1 MAQDK
6 RTLAGP
12 AETLATGAEAKLAMS
27 QDEEADVET
36 NDRWSVTITPRL
48 QQLYFK
54 PSFETDDLEAMTSY
68 GLSVALRSPGS
79 GFGIMGTFM
88 TGEADGDY
96 SIDNS
101 DPIGGPSTLNYAYN
115 ATREEYQ
122 LTGEFTPRNTNFTLL
137 AGYHRFTA
145 GATESLQNPAPGNT
159 ENNVVN
165 LSIDA
170 FELGMRLSSA
180 LGEGSRHS
188 VSAQFLFG
196 VGSGK
201 YEATFQEKFGGVT
214 TTTTFDEDATG
225 YMADVAIG
233 YNFFITD
240 NIAIGA
246 RARGYAFYVDAD
258 ADENDPIIALA
269 PELNFSFRF

>member
-1 MAQDK
+1 MKFGGKALFALTLCMLSTPALAQD
-6 RTLAGP
+6 
-12 AETLATGAEAKLAMS
+12 EAA
-27 QDEEADVET
+27 DEAAADGVSIT
-36 NDRWSVTITPRL
+36 VTPRL

-54 PSFETDDLEAMTSY
+54 PSFETDDLESMTSY
-68 GLSVALRSPGS
+68 GLSVGVRSADS
-79 GFGIMGTFM
+79 RFGLMATFM
-88 TGEADGDY
+88 TGEAQGEY

-101 DPIGGPSTLNYAYN
+101 DPVGGPSFGNYDYD

-137 AGYHRFTA
+137 AGYHRFSA
-145 GATESLQNPAPGNT
+145 GNVESLNNPLPGNL
-159 ENNVVN
+159 ENNVVE
-165 LSIDA
+165 LTIDA

-201 YEATFQEKFGGVT
+201 YEATFQERFGGVT
-214 TTTTFDEDATG
+214 TTTNFDEDATG
-225 YMADVAIG
+225 YLADVAIG

-246 RARGYAFYVDAD
+246 RGRGYVFYVDAD
-258 ADENDPIIALA
+258 TDDNDPIIALA
-269 PELNFSFRF
+269 PEVNVSFRF

>member
-1 MAQDK
+1 MNVMGKGLLALLVGVCATPVAAQDNSD
-6 RTLAGP
+6 A
-12 AETLATGAEAKLAMS
+12 AEESDG
-27 QDEEADVET
+27 
-36 NDRWSVTITPRL
+36 WSVTVTPRL

-54 PSFETDDLEAMTSY
+54 PSFETDDLEGMTSY
-68 GLSVALRSPGS
+68 GGSVALRSPDS
-79 GFGIMGTFM
+79 RFGIMATFM

-96 SIDNS
+96 AIDDS
-101 DPIGGPSTLNYAYN
+101 DPISGPSELTYAYD
-115 ATREEYQ
+115 ASREEYQ

-137 AGYHRFTA
+137 VGYHRFTA
-145 GATESLQNPAPGNT
+145 GLVENLANPQPGDAEANA
-159 ENNVVN
+159 VD

-201 YEATFQEKFGGVT
+201 YEAVFQERRGGVT
-214 TTTTFDEDATG
+214 ETRTFDEDATG
-225 YMADVAIG
+225 LLADVAIG

-240 NIAIGA
+240 NFAIGA
-246 RARGYAFYVDAD
+246 RGRGYVFYVDAD
-258 ADENDPIIALA
+258 TDDNDPIVALA
-269 PELNFSFRF
+269 PEVNFSFRF

>member
-1 MAQDK
+1 MKFGGKILFA
-6 RTLAGP
+6 LVLG
-12 AETLATGAEAKLAMS
+12 TLATPALA
-27 QDEEADVET
+27 QDEVGDEAAKD
-36 NDRWSVTITPRL
+36 DSVSITVTPRL

-54 PSFETDDLEAMTSY
+54 PSFETDDLEGMTSY
-68 GLSVALRSPGS
+68 GLSVALRSADS
-79 GFGIMGTFM
+79 RFGVMATFM
-88 TGEADGDY
+88 TGEAEGQYTVDD
-96 SIDNS
+96 S
-101 DPIGGPSTLNYAYN
+101 DPVFGPSLLNYDYD

-137 AGYHRFTA
+137 AGYHRFSA
-145 GATESLQNPAPGNT
+145 GNVESLGNPLPGNT
-159 ENNVVN
+159 ENNVVD
-165 LSIDA
+165 LTIDA

-201 YEATFQEKFGGVT
+201 YEATFQERFSGVT
-214 TTTTFDEDATG
+214 TTRTFDEDATG
-225 YMADVAIG
+225 YLADVAIG

-246 RARGYAFYVDAD
+246 RGRGYIFYVDAD
-258 ADENDPIIALA
+258 VEDNDPIIALA
-269 PELNFSFRF
+269 PEVNLSFRF

>member
-1 MAQDK
+1 
-6 RTLAGP
+6 
-12 AETLATGAEAKLAMS
+12 
-27 QDEEADVET
+27 
-36 NDRWSVTITPRL
+36 
-48 QQLYFK
+48 
-54 PSFETDDLEAMTSY
+54 
-68 GLSVALRSPGS
+68 
-79 GFGIMGTFM
+79 MGTFM
-88 TGEADGDY
+88 TGDTDGVY

-101 DPIGGPSTLNYAYN
+101 GPFGGIGTSNYGYD

-145 GATESLQNPAPGNT
+145 GANETLQNPAPGNT

-170 FELGMRLSSA
+170 FELGMRLTSA

-201 YEATFQEKFGGVT
+201 YEATFQERFGGVT

-225 YMADVAIG
+225 YLADVAIG

-240 NIAIGA
+240 SIAIGA
-246 RARGYAFYVDAD
+246 RARGYMFYVDAD
-258 ADENDPIIALA
+258 TDENDPIFALA
-269 PELNFSFRF
+269 PELNLSFRF